1 MRYLGCQQAPVLEI
15 GDYKC
20 SYYDVNSNKI
30 YISRE
35 EKIKDYKSYISKILH
50 LSHHVYEYEQIELLQ
65 KLRKEENAYANLLL
79 FTEAIQWEE
88 DSDKYTGCNKKC
100 KNLYMESSA
109 EAYAVLSYQEYL
121 DCINEYWR
129 INYNEEQFVEGG
141 QDICMVRL

>member
-15 GDYKC
+15 GDYEC
-20 SYYDVNSNKI
+20 SYYDVNSNKM

-79 FTEAIQWEE
+79 FEEAIQWEE
-88 DSDKYTGCNKKC
+88 DSDKYTGCNKKS
-100 KNLYMESSA
+100 KNLYMERSA